1 MVNRFANTIYK
12 LPIMTTE
19 KDYSKYT
26 VLAVD
31 DVPLNLILVEKIL
44 QRYNFKVKKANGGQ
58 EALDMIAAEKPSLVL
73 LDLMMPNVDGF
84 DVMAALSKSEETS
97 NIPVVIL
104 SALNSES
111 DIEKALSN
119 GAKDFVTKP
128 ILMDKLLNCILR
140 TLGEEELPS

>member
-1 MVNRFANTIYK
+1 
-12 LPIMTTE
+12 MTTE

-44 QRYNFKVKKANGGQ
+44 QRYNFGVKKANGGQ

-84 DVMAALSKSEETS
+84 DVLAALSKSEETS

>member
-1 MVNRFANTIYK
+1 MVNRFANTINK
-12 LPIMTTE
+12 PPIMTTE

-84 DVMAALSKSEETS
+84 DVLAALSKSEETS

>member
-1 MVNRFANTIYK
+1 
-12 LPIMTTE
+12 MTTE
-19 KDYSKYT
+19 IDYSKYT

-84 DVMAALSKSEETS
+84 DVLAALSKSEKTS

>member
-1 MVNRFANTIYK
+1 
-12 LPIMTTE
+12 MTTE

-84 DVMAALSKSEETS
+84 DVLAAHSKSEETS
-97 NIPVVIL
+97 NIPIVIL

>member
-44 QRYNFKVKKANGGQ
+44 QRYNFKVKTANGGQ

-84 DVMAALSKSEETS
+84 DVLAALSKSEETS

>member
-1 MVNRFANTIYK
+1 MVNRFANTINK

-84 DVMAALSKSEETS
+84 DVLAALSKSEETS
-97 NIPVVIL
+97 NIPIVIL

>member
-1 MVNRFANTIYK
+1 
-12 LPIMTTE
+12 MTTE

-84 DVMAALSKSEETS
+84 DVLAALSKSEETS

-104 SALNSES
+104 SALNSER

>member
-1 MVNRFANTIYK
+1 MV
-12 LPIMTTE
+12 TE

-58 EALDMIAAEKPSLVL
+58 EALDMIAVEKPSLVL

-84 DVMAALSKSEETS
+84 DVLSTLSKTEETAD
-97 NIPVVIL
+97 IPVVVL

-111 DIEKALSN
+111 DIEKALRY
-119 GAKDFVTKP
+119 GARDFITKP
-128 ILMDKLLNCILR
+128 ILMDKIVNCILR
-140 TLGEEELPS
+140 ILGEEEMA

>member
-73 LDLMMPNVDGF
+73 MDLMMPNVDGF
-84 DVMAALSKSEETS
+84 DVLAALSKSEETS

>member
-84 DVMAALSKSEETS
+84 DVLAALSKSEETS
-97 NIPVVIL
+97 NIPIVIL

>member
-1 MVNRFANTIYK
+1 
-12 LPIMTTE
+12 MTTE

-84 DVMAALSKSEETS
+84 DVLAALSKSEETS

-140 TLGEEELPS
+140 TLGEEELLS

>member
-1 MVNRFANTIYK
+1 
-12 LPIMTTE
+12 MTTE

-31 DVPLNLILVEKIL
+31 DVPLTLILVEKIL

-84 DVMAALSKSEETS
+84 DVLAALSKSEETS

-128 ILMDKLLNCILR
+128 ILMDKLLNCILI

>member
-1 MVNRFANTIYK
+1 
-12 LPIMTTE
+12 MTTE

-84 DVMAALSKSEETS
+84 DVLAALSKSEETS

>member
-1 MVNRFANTIYK
+1 MVNRVANTINK

-84 DVMAALSKSEETS
+84 DVLAALSKSAETS

>member
-58 EALDMIAAEKPSLVL
+58 EALDIIAAEKPSLVL

-84 DVMAALSKSEETS
+84 DVLAALSKSEETS

>member
-44 QRYNFKVKKANGGQ
+44 QRYKFKVKKANGGQ

-84 DVMAALSKSEETS
+84 DVLAALSKSEETS

>member
-73 LDLMMPNVDGF
+73 LDLMMPNVDSF
-84 DVMAALSKSEETS
+84 DVLAALSKSEETS

>member
-1 MVNRFANTIYK
+1 
-12 LPIMTTE
+12 MTTE

-84 DVMAALSKSEETS
+84 DVLAELSKSEETS

>member
-1 MVNRFANTIYK
+1 
-12 LPIMTTE
+12 MTTE
-19 KDYSKYT
+19 KDYSMYT

-44 QRYNFKVKKANGGQ
+44 QRYNFKVRKANGGQ

-84 DVMAALSKSEETS
+84 DVLAALSKSEETS

-111 DIEKALSN
+111 DIEKALRY
-119 GAKDFVTKP
+119 GAKDFITKP

-140 TLGEEELPS
+140 TLGEEGIAS

>member
-1 MVNRFANTIYK
+1 MVNRVANTIYK

-84 DVMAALSKSEETS
+84 DVLAELSKSEETS

>member
-1 MVNRFANTIYK
+1 MVNRFANTIHK

-84 DVMAALSKSEETS
+84 DVLAALSKSEETS

>member
-84 DVMAALSKSEETS
+84 DVLAALSKSEETS

-111 DIEKALSN
+111 DIEKALIN

>member
-1 MVNRFANTIYK
+1 
-12 LPIMTTE
+12 MTTE

-73 LDLMMPNVDGF
+73 LDLMMPNFDGF
-84 DVMAALSKSEETS
+84 DVLAALSKSEETS

>member
-84 DVMAALSKSEETS
+84 DVLAELSNSEETS

>member
-1 MVNRFANTIYK
+1 MVNRFANTINK
-12 LPIMTTE
+12 LPIMATE

-84 DVMAALSKSEETS
+84 DVLAALSKSEETS

>member
-1 MVNRFANTIYK
+1 
-12 LPIMTTE
+12 MTTE

-84 DVMAALSKSEETS
+84 DVLAALSKSEKTS

>member
-1 MVNRFANTIYK
+1 
-12 LPIMTTE
+12 MTTE

-58 EALDMIAAEKPSLVL
+58 EALAMIAAEKPSLAL
-73 LDLMMPNVDGF
+73 LDLLMPNVDGF
-84 DVMAALSKSEETS
+84 DVLAALSKSEETS

>member
-1 MVNRFANTIYK
+1 
-12 LPIMTTE
+12 MTTE

-73 LDLMMPNVDGF
+73 LDLLMPNVDGF
-84 DVMAALSKSEETS
+84 DVLAALSKSEETS

>member
-1 MVNRFANTIYK
+1 MVNRVANTIYK

-19 KDYSKYT
+19 NDYSKYT

-84 DVMAALSKSEETS
+84 DVLAALSKSEETS